1 MFQLPYMLVY
11 WSVGIQLT
19 TIPIGSMYGICTY
32 ISFKN
37 QPNVGNIPY
46 MDPMESLKNSSL
58 EAFKAFRSSKLTPSP
73 HQLGRYDWRMPTG
86 CLVNRIAYRW

>member
-1 MFQLPYMLVY
+1 
-11 WSVGIQLT
+11 
-19 TIPIGSMYGICTY
+19 MYGIFTY

-58 EAFKAFRSSKLTPSP
+58 EAFKAFRSSKTHTFTSP
-73 HQLGRYDWRMPTG
+73 ARSVWLEDADGMSRD
-86 CLVNRIAYRW
+86 RIAYRWWAPISLNGL